1 MSTSFLDAVFIIA
14 TAAVC
19 TFVTRLLPFV
29 LFGGKRGMPKA
40 VKYLA
45 AVLPSAI
52 IAVLV
57 VYCLK
62 GLVPLQ
68 WPKGIAE
75 LASVAVVI
83 VLHLWKGIHLSA
95 YGRDHIVYGPNK
107 ADIEA
112 VISLIYR
119 QVLSFKAASL

>member
-83 VLHLWKGIHLSA
+83 VLHLWKRNTLVSIAGGTIL
-95 YGRDHIVYGPNK
+95 YMV
-107 ADIEA
+107 
-112 VISLIYR
+112 LIR
-119 QVLSFKAASL
+119 LI